1 METVDFQTIR
11 EGNLTR
17 QIQDAINR
25 ITDSEKILRVRIS
38 GNVSLEQLST
48 YKRSALLDYTSDR
61 FFYTEFD
68 EERLNLLTQTPLEAL
83 SNTTPL
89 QELDRTFQNLLSN
102 AKDDQK
108 SIVNEAWKRTA
119 AKLQDQGVA

>member
-38 GNVSLEQLST
+38 GDVSLDQLST

-61 FFYTEFD
+61 FFYTEFG

-102 AKDDQK
+102 AKHDQK
-108 SIVNEAWKRTA
+108 SIVNKAWKLTA
-119 AKLQDQGVA
+119 ARSQDQDC